1 MLGIPHLKIKERVKF
16 LSWSLRDEKGPNNFK
31 FGFRIKKTSF
41 SIAVAHFN
49 TQKNKSVI
57 FFFIRRY
64 TISSI
69 PPCTYTHHAHTN
81 NPWMN
86 SKKNV

>member
-41 SIAVAHFN
+41 R
-49 TQKNKSVI
+49 VI
-57 FFFIRRY
+57 GIVML
-64 TISSI
+64 S
-69 PPCTYTHHAHTN
+69 
-81 NPWMN
+81 
-86 SKKNV
+86 